1 VLREHGVVET
11 KRGVQGGV
19 TVVSEDLPRDLLRI
33 GGWRDASLTELVEA
47 RRPIER
53 ELAQLAGT
61 RATDHDLDAMRQA
74 MTELERAARLP
85 TGKFI
90 RFDHRFHYLV
100 ARAARSEMLG
110 YFHHR
115 VLAATAVYLDE
126 YELFHEDREL
136 VIDTHRRMLE
146 AIEARDPDEIAAAA
160 DHHWETSGG
169 AFADTDLA
177 TLVRRAEA

>member
-1 VLREHGVVET
+1 
-11 KRGVQGGV
+11 
-19 TVVSEDLPRDLLRI
+19 
-33 GGWRDASLTELVEA
+33 
-47 RRPIER
+47 
-53 ELAQLAGT
+53 
-61 RATDHDLDAMRQA
+61 
-74 MTELERAARLP
+74 
-85 TGKFI
+85 
-90 RFDHRFHYLV
+90 
-100 ARAARSEMLG
+100 
-110 YFHHR
+110 